1 MDEHADRYAV
11 ELRLTDAH
19 EDEHA
24 IWWTLTLLRN
34 HRRISETSGLAPL
47 TPDGLARATDALS
60 GLLATL
66 GWDTALP
73 AFAEATPDL

>member
-1 MDEHADRYAV
+1 MDDERDNYAV
-11 ELRLTDAH
+11 ELRLADYAH
-19 EDEHA
+19 DEQS
-24 IWWTLTLLRN
+24 IWWTLSLLRN

-47 TPDGLARATDALS
+47 TPDGLARCTDALS

-73 AFAEATPDL
+73 AFSEISPDL